1 MPITSYPGWVDKL
14 RMNDALKGTIDAYAS
29 VPMLYRAVN
38 LRCDAISTVPTKL
51 YRLEEEAEWPFR
63 QDLSQ
68 LIKETERHL
77 LLTGGAFWLKL
88 RRGNVLTG
96 FQILN
101 PTTMR
106 VDWDTRKAQ
115 PGNPYAGI
123 TFHQSV
129 GDAQYGPWSVDDIVY
144 FREPSLYDEVRPGL
158 APASVA
164 LQSAQLGHYLER
176 FASHFFEGGAQPITV
191 LNLPENMDESEF
203 KRFQTEWTSRFSGV
217 INAFRTAFVRA
228 PDLKVSTITPPI
240 NELMLPELQERVIT
254 SIAMTLGVPRTMLEA
269 SAANYA
275 TADSDRQSFWRETVI
290 PRLPK
295 LADVLNEQLL
305 GPLKYEIQFMPEQ
318 LDVMQ
323 ADEAQRAGSLLQLTQ
338 AGVPLRAAMQI
349 LGYDNIADIVLPGDL
364 AAPESTPVEAPTEEG
379 TAAPSDMA
387 NTSKAIANEWALL
400 SKKIERRIKS
410 GRDPKTSFD
419 SALIPADHVDAV
431 MERCYKGMTVDDVH
445 NVIHAVKAPVDD
457 MTPDELRIYNRIIK
471 EMRKKGEEWARD
483 IVNERDPSTSLRDV
497 IKPVLDSELGT
508 TMGKRIDRLGTEFS
522 IPMDTGDQSRYIQD
536 WLLDYTP
543 RETAKIDETTA
554 NRIKPIIEMFRTTP
568 GMTIQDVTAAVLP
581 LSDPVRAK
589 MIAIT
594 ETTRAAAQA
603 TTSYKDYLA
612 ERGVNM
618 VRVWNTDAD
627 ELVCAICTGKIYGV
641 QLNGLTE
648 DKWPA
653 EVAAGPPAHVNC
665 RCDTSLRLVR

>member
-1 MPITSYPGWVDKL
+1 M
-14 RMNDALKGTIDAYAS
+14 
-29 VPMLYRAVN
+29 
-38 LRCDAISTVPTKL
+38 
-51 YRLEEEAEWPFR
+51 
-63 QDLSQ
+63 
-68 LIKETERHL
+68 
-77 LLTGGAFWLKL
+77 
-88 RRGNVLTG
+88 
-96 FQILN
+96 
-101 PTTMR
+101 TM
-106 VDWDTRKAQ
+106 
-115 PGNPYAGI
+115 
-123 TFHQSV
+123 
-129 GDAQYGPWSVDDIVY
+129 
-144 FREPSLYDEVRPGL
+144 
-158 APASVA
+158 
-164 LQSAQLGHYLER
+164 
-176 FASHFFEGGAQPITV
+176 
-191 LNLPENMDESEF
+191 
-203 KRFQTEWTSRFSGV
+203 
-217 INAFRTAFVRA
+217 
-228 PDLKVSTITPPI
+228 
-240 NELMLPELQERVIT
+240 
-254 SIAMTLGVPRTMLEA
+254 GVPLTMLEA

-364 AAPESTPVEAPTEEG
+364 AAPESTPVEAPTQEG

-410 GRDPKTSFD
+410 GRDPRTSFD

-543 RETAKIDETTA
+543 KTTKLIDDTTA

-618 VRVWNTDAD
+618 IRVWNTDAD